1 MDTRTCHT
9 YALIHAYGQM
19 LYIYISTGTRTLHV
33 HIYVYVRSHF
43 GTNVASYEGQD
54 RYVPGLYAG
63 LRLEI

>member
-1 MDTRTCHT
+1 MH
-9 YALIHAYGQM
+9 Y
-19 LYIYISTGTRTLHV
+19 TGTRTLHV
-33 HIYVYVRSHF
+33 HIYVYARSHF